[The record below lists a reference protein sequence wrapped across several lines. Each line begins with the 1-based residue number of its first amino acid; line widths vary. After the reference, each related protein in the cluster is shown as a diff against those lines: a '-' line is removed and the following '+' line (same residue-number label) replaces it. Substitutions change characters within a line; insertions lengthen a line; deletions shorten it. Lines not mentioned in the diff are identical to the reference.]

1 MRPAVEGVSREAG
14 RHPERVVFRVALQ
27 GVVVAEGRELVGVAA
42 AHQSVVAAHDGDLVL
57 AVRAVEPIFVALGEE
72 LVVAVV
78 ALELV
83 VVREGAA
90 LVGDALVAARAERDP
105 VVVDL
110 LAEVDNVVA
119 CVESKFYGAF
129 AESSRRPC
137 TSSS

>member
-1 MRPAVEGVSREAG
+1 M
-14 RHPERVVFRVALQ
+14 
-27 GVVVAEGRELVGVAA
+27 
-42 AHQSVVAAHDGDLVL
+42 AAHDGDLVL
-57 AVRAVEPIFVALGEE
+57 AVRAVEPVLVALGEE

-110 LAEVDNVVA
+110 LAEVDDVVA
-119 CVESKFYGAF
+119 CVEIKIL
-129 AESSRRPC
+129 RRVR
-137 TSSS
+137 